1 MEEKN
6 EWMYEL
12 HIHIRAESCK
22 SELHQKIVKLNCKK
36 ILQNF
41 FLHFR
46 FSIFIDAIHFYMIRA
61 AAQSL
66 LRKKCNSR
74 HRGQYIPNNFI
85 SLFYKIFSTFP
96 KYGII

>member
-36 ILQNF
+36 ILQKF
-41 FLHFR
+41 FC
-46 FSIFIDAIHFYMIRA
+46 IFVSQF
-61 AAQSL
+61 L
-66 LRKKCNSR
+66 LT
-74 HRGQYIPNNFI
+74 QF
-85 SLFYKIFSTFP
+85 TFT
-96 KYGII
+96 